1 MSLSTAPAAPLSM
14 PKPPDTDSRPLLFC
28 PFCRECFEGETLCP
42 EHELALVPFDQL
54 PRDPD
59 VDAGDLPAHDQ
70 PVSLLDPRFGRGF
83 VMAGVVV
90 SAVGFLMPV
99 LSLDGGAQSRVWSG
113 FEAATTRAPNLWTV
127 PFVAAMFVWV
137 LARRRTPI
145 AMMGARLAGMV
156 FAIAPLL
163 SLAYTV
169 LKVRQGAAQIA
180 ERTYRS
186 MEVGVEYG
194 VWVIAAGAV
203 LMLIG
208 SVRLG
213 VLPVPKGAPSSPD
226 PDARSPIEPSAR
238 ELEEKREARRR
249 RRR

>member
-1 MSLSTAPAAPLSM
+1 MSLSTAAPLSM
-14 PKPPDTDSRPLLFC
+14 PKPPDTDARPLLFC
-28 PFCRECFEGETLCP
+28 PFCRECFEGETECP
-42 EHELALVPFDQL
+42 EHELALVPFEKL
-54 PRDPD
+54 PRDPE

-70 PVSLLDPRFGRGF
+70 AVSLLDPRFGRGF
-83 VMAGVVV
+83 VMGGIVL

-99 LSLDGGAQSRVWSG
+99 LSLVGDGQSRVWSG
-113 FEAATTRAPNLWTV
+113 FEAASSRAPNLWTV

-169 LKVRQGAAQIA
+169 LKVRQGAAQLA
-180 ERTYRS
+180 DRTHRA

-194 VWVIAAGAV
+194 VVVIALGAV

-213 VLPVPKGAPSSPD
+213 VLPQPKGAPSSAD

-238 ELEEKREARRR
+238 PGRRR
-249 RRR
+249 RRG